1 MPKMQLI
8 TGGDENV
15 SSSTIHLLHV
25 HFLGKAVLEP
35 HGVQKLLLFVRESVI
50 LIGRSALVKVGMR
63 HAKEDIHDM
72 TIRQQKKI

>member
-1 MPKMQLI
+1 MQLI

-50 LIGRSALVKVGMR
+50 LVGRSALEKVGMR
-63 HAKEDIHDM
+63 HVKEVTYDM
-72 TIRQQKKI
+72 TIGQQKKI